1 MPRKAKRTI
10 TNKPAQAVS
19 PVPGQMYGAGVEQ
32 MQMQRSMPAPNLRS
46 ASSPGSS
53 AGPAVSPAAR
63 MPGEPPQPVLQP
75 EPAPSE
81 AERFQ
86 RTLSAAQQMQGQMG
100 TLRRPTNRPD
110 EPVTAGLPT
119 GPGGGPEMLQ
129 MRQMNPTAETLR
141 RLSAVTGDSYFAE
154 LARRAG
160 Y

>member
-63 MPGEPPQPVLQP
+63 MPGEPPQPVMQ
-75 EPAPSE
+75 AAQPSE
-81 AERFQ
+81 ADRYQ
-86 RTLSAAQQMQGQMG
+86 QALDAAQGMREQVGLL
-100 TLRRPTNRPD
+100 TRPSARPY
-110 EPVTAGLPT
+110 EPVTAGLST
-119 GPGGGPEMLQ
+119 GPGVGPEILGAQ
-129 MRQMNPTAETLR
+129 RRNPTAETFQ
-141 RLSAVTGDSYFAE
+141 RLAELTGDTYLAD

-160 Y
+160 F